1 MFKKKFILLL
11 TFTENLSDSNN
22 YNMKKLLLTIATM
35 AIIATGCQHK
45 ATKTLTSGI
54 DINNLD
60 TTARLQDDFYQY
72 ACGGWMKNNPLDAE
86 HSRYGAFDALAE
98 NAQKDLRDIIDNVSQ
113 GENPEVSLA
122 AKIAMFYNIGMDS
135 IRLQEQGVAPLMP
148 YLERINI
155 IKTSD
160 DVWEALLEMH
170 RRGGFAFFATFGE
183 ADTEDANMCIA
194 WVYQSGLGLG
204 DRDYYLTDEGNN
216 VNIRKGYVDLMT
228 KEFGMTGFDNMT
240 GYKPD
245 ELAKMVMSLETR
257 LAKAQNTRLENRNPQ
272 ATFNRFTVEE
282 ASEMTPNINWES
294 YFAAMG
300 ILDGMKSFNI
310 AQPKYI
316 EEVNA
321 VLGDT
326 DVNTIK
332 AYLAWNVINGASGYL
347 SDDFVETSFD
357 FYGRLLSGR
366 EENRP
371 RWKRVTSTVN
381 GAMGEALGQLY
392 VEKYFPAEAKSRM
405 ETLVQNLIT
414 ALGQRIDMATWM
426 TDATK
431 ANAHEK
437 LATILVKIGYPD
449 KWRDYS
455 GLEIKD
461 DSYFANVMRSNEF
474 DMAYMFSKINKPVDR
489 DEWGMT
495 PQTVNAYYNPTT
507 NEICFPA
514 AILQP
519 PFFNMEA
526 DEAANYGAI
535 GVVIGHELTHGY
547 DDQGRQYDK
556 NGNLNDWWTE
566 EDATNFDNNKQ
577 VLIEAFNN
585 CIAVDDPELGL
596 IHGNG
601 ELTLGENI
609 ADNGG
614 LHVSYLAMH
623 NAMAKGQVNKEMMD
637 GFTPEQRFFL
647 AYAAVWA
654 NNIRPRAALQLTQM
668 DVHSL
673 GRNRVNVALPQVT
686 EFVEAFDIK
695 EGDGMWL
702 EPEKRVV
709 LW

>member
-1 MFKKKFILLL
+1 
-11 TFTENLSDSNN
+11 
-22 YNMKKLLLTIATM
+22 MKKLLLTIATM
-35 AIIATGCQHK
+35 AIIATSCQHK
-45 ATKTLTSGI
+45 ATKILTSGI
-54 DINNLD
+54 DVNNFD

-86 HSRYGAFDALAE
+86 HSRYGAFDVLAE
-98 NAQKDLRDIIDNVSQ
+98 NAQKDLRDIIETVSQ
-113 GENPEVSLA
+113 GENPEGSIA
-122 AKIAMFYNIGMDS
+122 EKIAMFYNIGMDS
-135 IRLQEQGVAPLMP
+135 IRLQEQGATPLMP
-148 YLERINI
+148 YLERINN
-155 IKTSD
+155 IKTKD

-170 RRGGFAFFATFGE
+170 RRGSRILFAVFGE

-194 WVYQSGLGLG
+194 WTYQSGLGLG

-216 VNIRKGYVDLMT
+216 VNIRKGYLDLMT

-257 LAKAQNTRLENRNPQ
+257 LAKAQNTRLENRDPQ

-300 ILDGMKSFNI
+300 ILDDMKSFNI

-316 EEVNA
+316 EEVNN

-326 DVNTIK
+326 NIDVIK
-332 AYLAWNVINGASGYL
+332 AYFAWNAINGASSYL

-357 FYGRLLSGR
+357 FYGRLMSGK

-392 VEKYFPAEAKSRM
+392 VEKYFPAEAKTRM
-405 ETLVQNLIT
+405 DTLVQNLIT
-414 ALGQRIDMATWM
+414 ALGQRIDMAAWM

-455 GLEIKD
+455 RLEIKD
-461 DSYFANVMRSNEF
+461 DSYLANVIRSNEF

-556 NGNLNDWWTE
+556 DGNLNDWWTE
-566 EDATNFDNNKQ
+566 EDANNFDNNKQ
-577 VLIEAFNN
+577 VLVEAFNN
-585 CIAVDDPELGL
+585 CIALDDPELGL

-623 NAMAKGQVNKEMMD
+623 NAMEKGQVNKEKMD

-654 NNIRPRAALQLTQM
+654 SNIRPKAALQLTQM

-686 EFVEAFDIK
+686 EFVEAFDVK

>member
-1 MFKKKFILLL
+1 
-11 TFTENLSDSNN
+11 
-22 YNMKKLLLTIATM
+22 M
-35 AIIATGCQHK
+35 AIIATGCQHAPEK
-45 ATKTLTSGI
+45 QLTSGVNL
-54 DINNLD
+54 DNLD
-60 TTARLQDDFYQY
+60 TTVRLQDDFYQY

-86 HSRYGAFDALAE
+86 HSRYGAFDVLAE
-98 NAQKDLRDIIDNVSQ
+98 NAQKDLRDIINTVSEQ
-113 GENPEVSLA
+113 ENPEGSIA
-122 AKIAMFYNIGMDS
+122 EKISMFYNIGMDS
-135 IRLQEQGVAPLMP
+135 VRLQEQGAAPLMP
-148 YLERINI
+148 YLEKINS
-155 IKTSD
+155 IKTND
-160 DVWEALLEMH
+160 DVWTALLEMH
-170 RRGGFAFFATFGE
+170 HLGGFALFATFGE
-183 ADTEDANMCIA
+183 SDPDEANMCIA

-216 VNIRKGYVDLMT
+216 VNIRKGYVELMT
-228 KEFGMTGFDNMT
+228 KEFGMAGFDKMT
-240 GYKPD
+240 GIKPD
-245 ELAKMVMSLETR
+245 ELAKMVMSFETR
-257 LAKAQNTRLENRNPQ
+257 LAKAQNTRLENRDPQ
-272 ATFNRFTVEE
+272 ATFNRFTIEE
-282 ASEMTPNINWES
+282 ASAMTPNIDWKG
-294 YFAAMG
+294 YFEAMG

-310 AQPKYI
+310 AQPNYI
-316 EEVNA
+316 KEVNA

-326 DVNTIK
+326 DVNVFK
-332 AYLAWNVINGASGYL
+332 AYFAWNTINGAASFL
-347 SDDFVETSFD
+347 SDDFVETNFD

-366 EENRP
+366 EVNRP
-371 RWKRVTSTVN
+371 RWKRVTSTVD

-392 VEKYFPAEAKSRM
+392 VEKYFPAEAKTRM
-405 ETLVQNLIT
+405 ETLVQNLVT
-414 ALGQRIDMATWM
+414 ALGQRIDMAEWM

-437 LATILVKIGYPD
+437 LGTLLVKIGYPNE
-449 KWRDYS
+449 WRDYS

-474 DMAYMFSKINKPVDR
+474 DIAYMFSKINKPVDR
-489 DEWGMT
+489 NEWGMT

-519 PFFNMEA
+519 PFFNMNA

-535 GVVIGHELTHGY
+535 GVVIGHELTHGF

-556 NGNLNDWWTE
+556 DGNLNDWWTE
-566 EDATNFDNNKQ
+566 EDAKNFDNNKQ
-577 VLIEAFNN
+577 ALIDAFNN
-585 CIAVDDPELGL
+585 AIAVDDPELGL

-623 NAMAKGQVNKEMMD
+623 NAMKEGQVNKEKMD

-654 NNIRPRAALQLTQM
+654 SNIRPVAALQLTQM

-686 EFVEAFDIK
+686 EFVEAFDVK
-695 EGDGMWL
+695 PGDGMWL
-702 EPEKRVV
+702 EPDKRVV

>member
-1 MFKKKFILLL
+1 
-11 TFTENLSDSNN
+11 
-22 YNMKKLLLTIATM
+22 MKKTLLTIATM
-35 AIIATGCQHK
+35 AVIATGCQHK
-45 ATKTLTSGI
+45 AQLTSGI
-54 DINNLD
+54 NLDNFD

-86 HSRYGAFDALAE
+86 HSRYGAFDVLAE
-98 NAQKDLRDIIDNVSQ
+98 KAQENLRGIIDSVSAMQ
-113 GENPEVSLA
+113 NEAGSLA
-122 AKIAMFYNIGMDS
+122 DKIATLYNIGMDS
-135 IRLQEQGVAPLMP
+135 ARLQEQGAAPLMP
-148 YLERINI
+148 YLEEINN
-155 IKTSD
+155 IKTRD
-160 DVWEALLEMH
+160 DAWAELLKMH
-170 RRGGFAFFATFGE
+170 RRGNHVLFGVFGE
-183 ADTEDANMCIA
+183 ADKDDATQCIA
-194 WVYQSGLGLG
+194 WAYQSGLGLG

-216 VNIRKGYVDLMT
+216 KNVRKGYIELME
-228 KEFGMTGFDNMT
+228 KEFAMA
-240 GYKPD
+240 GYDKLSGKSAD
-245 ELAKMVMSLETR
+245 KLAKMVMGFETR
-257 LAKAQNTRLENRNPQ
+257 LASAQNTRLENRDPQ
-272 ATFNRFTVEE
+272 ATFNRYTVEE
-282 ASEMTPNINWES
+282 AKAFAPNIDWEG
-294 YFAAMG
+294 YFTTMG
-300 ILDGMKSFNI
+300 IMEGMKSFNI
-310 AQPKYI
+310 AQTKYFA
-316 EEVNA
+316 EVNR
-321 VLGDT
+321 VLKDA
-326 DVNTIK
+326 DVETLK
-332 AYLAWNVINGASGYL
+332 AYYAWHEIVSAAGYL
-347 SDDFVETSFD
+347 SDDFVAANFEF
-357 FYGRLLSGR
+357 FGKLMSGR
-366 EENRP
+366 EVNRP
-371 RWKRVTSTVN
+371 RWKRVTSTVD

-405 ETLVQNLIT
+405 ETLVQNLIV
-414 ALGQRIDMATWM
+414 ALGQRIDMAEWM
-426 TDATK
+426 TEQTK

-437 LATILVKIGYPD
+437 LSTIYVKIGYPN

-461 DSYFANVMRSNEF
+461 DSYYANVVRSNEF
-474 DMAYMFSKINKPVDR
+474 DMAYMLSKINKPVDK
-489 DEWGMT
+489 DEWQMT

-535 GVVIGHELTHGY
+535 GVVIGHELTHGF

-556 NGNLNDWWTE
+556 DGNLNDWWSE
-566 EDATNFDNNKQ
+566 EDAANFNNNKKA
-577 VLIEAFNN
+577 LIDAFDS
-585 CIAVDDPELGL
+585 CIALDDPELGL

-614 LHVSYLAMH
+614 LHVSYLAMQ
-623 NAMAKGQVNKEMMD
+623 NAKEKKQLNAKEMD

-654 NNIRPRAALQLTQM
+654 SNIRPLAALQLTQM

-686 EFVEAFDIK
+686 EFIDAFGIQ

-702 EPEKRVV
+702 APEKRAM

>member
-1 MFKKKFILLL
+1 
-11 TFTENLSDSNN
+11 
-22 YNMKKLLLTIATM
+22 MKKTLLIIATM
-35 AIIATGCQHK
+35 AIIATGCQNAPEK
-45 ATKTLTSGI
+45 QLTSGVNI
-54 DINNLD
+54 DNLD

-86 HSRYGAFDALAE
+86 HSRYGAFDVLAE
-98 NAQKDLRDIIDNVSQ
+98 NAQKDLRDIINTVSEQ
-113 GENPEVSLA
+113 ENPEGSIA
-122 AKIAMFYNIGMDS
+122 EKIALFYNIGMDS
-135 IRLQEQGVAPLMP
+135 VRLQEQGAAPLMP
-148 YLERINI
+148 YLEKINS
-155 IKTSD
+155 IKTRD
-160 DVWEALLEMH
+160 DVWKALLEMH
-170 RRGGFAFFATFGE
+170 HLGGFALFATFGE
-183 ADTEDANMCIA
+183 SDPDEANMCIA

-228 KEFGMTGFDNMT
+228 KEFAMAGFDKMM
-240 GYKPD
+240 GVDAEK
-245 ELAKMVMSLETR
+245 LAKNVMDFETR
-257 LAKAQNTRLENRNPQ
+257 LAKAQNTRLENRDPQ
-272 ATFNRFTVEE
+272 ATFNRFTIEE
-282 ASEMTPNINWES
+282 ASAMTPNIDWKG
-294 YFAAMG
+294 YFEAMG

-310 AQPKYI
+310 AQPNYI
-316 EEVNA
+316 KEVNA

-326 DVNTIK
+326 DVNVFK
-332 AYLAWNVINGASGYL
+332 AYFAWNAINAATSYL
-347 SDDFVETSFD
+347 SDDFVEANFD

-366 EENRP
+366 EVNRP
-371 RWKRVTSTVN
+371 RWKRVTSTVD

-392 VEKYFPAEAKSRM
+392 VEKYFPAEAKTRM
-405 ETLVQNLIT
+405 ETLVQNLVT
-414 ALGQRIDMATWM
+414 ALGQRIDMAEWM

-437 LATILVKIGYPD
+437 LGTLLVKIGYPNE
-449 KWRDYS
+449 WRDYS

-461 DSYFANVMRSNEF
+461 DSYYANVMRSNEF
-474 DMAYMFSKINKPVDR
+474 DIAYMFSKINKPVNR
-489 DEWGMT
+489 NEWGMT

-519 PFFNMEA
+519 PFFNMNA

-556 NGNLNDWWTE
+556 DGNLNDWWTE
-566 EDATNFDNNKQ
+566 EDAKNFDNNKQ
-577 VLIEAFNN
+577 ALIEAFNN
-585 CIAVDDPELGL
+585 AIAVDDPELGL

-614 LHVSYLAMH
+614 LHMSYLAMH
-623 NAMAKGQVNKEMMD
+623 NAMKEGQVNKEKMD

-654 NNIRPRAALQLTQM
+654 SNIRPVAALQLTQM

-695 EGDGMWL
+695 PGDGMWL
-702 EPEKRVV
+702 DPEKRVV